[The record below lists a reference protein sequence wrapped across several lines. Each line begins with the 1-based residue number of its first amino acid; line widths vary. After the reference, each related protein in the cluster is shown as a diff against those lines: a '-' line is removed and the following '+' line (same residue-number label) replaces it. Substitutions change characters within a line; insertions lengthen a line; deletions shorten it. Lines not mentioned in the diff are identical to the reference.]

1 MCNQACTA
9 LTVFAMADDF
19 LDVEFLLELF
29 YQLQHAGHLHGSWCA
44 LVHFHQL
51 CGTIEHCEHWDQGGS
66 VPGRKKGGGEGGG
79 KETKAVSHIRNK
91 TPVAVLVPI
100 ICYLLFRRLTLVSF
114 PGSTHSGGGEP
125 GNKARVLP

>member
-19 LDVEFLLELF
+19 LDVELLLELF
-29 YQLQHAGHLHGSWCA
+29 YQLQHTGHLHGSWCA

-66 VPGRKKGGGEGGG
+66 VPGRKKGGGEGEQKG
-79 KETKAVSHIRNK
+79 KEKTKAISHKKRNK

-100 ICYLLFRRLTLVSF
+100 FCHLFM
-114 PGSTHSGGGEP
+114 
-125 GNKARVLP
+125 